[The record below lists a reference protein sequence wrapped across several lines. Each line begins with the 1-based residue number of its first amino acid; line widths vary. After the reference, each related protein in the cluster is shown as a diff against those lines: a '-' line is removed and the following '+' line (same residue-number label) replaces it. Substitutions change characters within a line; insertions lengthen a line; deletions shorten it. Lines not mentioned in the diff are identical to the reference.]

1 MLIRSLLLVCLIT
14 LSAVAVQAQPTE
26 RPGPNEANIPSYR
39 MEQHDKWLNNETSFP
54 AKERNMWQ
62 VAVNT
67 GSLRIGGDVRS
78 EWGYGFGLSVRKALG
93 YTVSVRARYT
103 AGDAYGLNSAPSTG
117 IAFNPA
123 VNGVNNP
130 VADYYNETSGYGEAY
145 LNYKNR
151 MHDLG
156 VDAIININNIKFHK
170 EKNFFAPYVFFGVG
184 AMTYNTMV
192 DQVDANGNSYD
203 YESVPSGNTQDQI
216 KYVKG
221 ILDRDY
227 ETEGEDNT
235 KSDFRFNGQAANIT
249 LSGGLG
255 LGFRLTD
262 RFEVGLEHR
271 MTWTG
276 DDLLDG
282 VRYVS
287 ERTYEGPKPVPTQG
301 RDLIHYTSFILGV
314 NLGKNAQEPTWYV
327 NPIDYTYDYLSYLEE
342 KTNFKD
348 GDEDG
353 VPDLWDQELD
363 SPEGAVVDTKGI
375 TKDSDGDGCP
385 DHEDPEPFSS
395 PQYEIVDCK
404 TQWPQPLSEERV
416 VELIKE
422 NSIDGWFFPTI
433 HFETNKSKI
442 LTEFYDDMQHVG
454 DMMNRYKNI
463 NVDVIGH
470 TDYRASEQY
479 NIGLSQRRAE
489 AAVNFLVENYGISRD
504 RFNIKYEGESQELI
518 KGGRSEKEMY
528 MNRRVEFKVTD

>member
-93 YTVSVRARYT
+93 YTVSIRARYM
-103 AGDAYGLNSAPSTG
+103 AGDAYGLNSSATTG

-170 EKNFFAPYVFFGVG
+170 EKNFFAPYLFFGMG

-203 YESVPSGNTQDQI
+203 YESVPTGNTQAQV
-216 KYVKG
+216 KYVKNL
-221 ILDRDY
+221 LDRDY

-282 VRYVS
+282 VAFVS
-287 ERTYEGPKPVPTQG
+287 ERTYEGPKPIPTQG

-348 GDEDG
+348 GDNDG

-395 PQYEIVDCK
+395 PQFEIVDCK

-422 NSIDGWFFPTI
+422 NSIDGWFLPTI

-442 LTEFYDDMQHVG
+442 LTEFADDMQYIG
-454 DMMNRYKNI
+454 DMLNRYKNI
-463 NVDVIGH
+463 KIDVIGH

-504 RFNIKYEGESQELI
+504 RFNIKYEGETQELI